1 MLLIRSRWPWSTGEK
16 ARAEEQP
23 AAYVVLVSG
32 IGVLALV
39 AGVIALVAGSAA
51 MLAALAALMGGL
63 WGDRDGQAHAGIEGS
78 RERFPRP
85 AKTA

>member
-1 MLLIRSRWPWSTGEK
+1 MVYGAASGAQRP
-16 ARAEEQP
+16 P

-32 IGVLALV
+32 IGTLALV

-51 MLAALAALMGGL
+51 MLATLAASIGGL
-63 WGDRDGQAHAGIEGS
+63 WVIATARHTLTSRSGS
-78 RERFPRP
+78 LSRRS